1 VVRVSLVTGA
11 AGALAAA
18 AVLVAVPTAPRARPA
33 MPADGRPPRER
44 LEHRVQRWARH
55 HLPSR
60 GRRRRDRQL
69 PDALARIA
77 SALRAGESVGTAL
90 AGVAASTSLPL
101 GAELDGIARSVALG
115 RPVASALR
123 SWASEPGASDDVRLV
138 ATALAIG
145 SGTGG
150 ELARAVDGV
159 ATTLRERHELRRE
172 VEALATQAR
181 ASAVVLAV
189 APLGFTALVATV
201 EPAAAAFLVTRPA
214 GLVCLVLGLSLEGAG
229 AVWMARITRGA
240 A

>member
-1 VVRVSLVTGA
+1 MTRVGTLR
-11 AGALAAA
+11 A
-18 AVLVAVPTAPRARPA
+18 AVLRSV
-33 MPADGRPPRER
+33 DGWV
-44 LEHRVQRWARH
+44 HR
-55 HLPSR
+55 HLPGR

-69 PDALARIA
+69 PDALRRIA
-77 SALRAGESVGTAL
+77 SALRAGESVGA
-90 AGVAASTSLPL
+90 AIREVADTTTLPL
-101 GAELDGIARSVALG
+101 GPELHRVARAVALG
-115 RPVASALR
+115 ASVADALR
-123 SWASEPGASDDVRLV
+123 AWASEPDASDDVRLV

-159 ATTLRERHELRRE
+159 AATLRERHELRRE

-181 ASAVVLAV
+181 ASAAVLAV

-214 GLVCLVLGLSLEGAG
+214 GFACLVLGLGLEAVG

-240 A
+240 G